1 MDSYQE
7 PFGNGLYRLSKEI
20 SFEFFSVCIDPKRV
34 FVSEQ
39 ESIKVTS

>member
-1 MDSYQE
+1 MVFTVCRKKSV
-7 PFGNGLYRLSKEI
+7 LS
-20 SFEFFSVCIDPKRV
+20 FFSVCIDPKRV